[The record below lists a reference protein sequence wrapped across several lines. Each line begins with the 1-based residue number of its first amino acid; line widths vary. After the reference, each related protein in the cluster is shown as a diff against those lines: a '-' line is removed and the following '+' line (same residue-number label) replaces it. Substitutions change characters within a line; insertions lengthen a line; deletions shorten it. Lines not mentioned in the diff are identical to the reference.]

1 MSWGVLF
8 KNPAGPLHV
17 TIIGC
22 GKSKLPGKHR
32 AEDLYT
38 GGLFRASLEY
48 AKRTS
53 DAVYIVSA
61 SIKQYAVEQEWL
73 RQRRAAVTS

>member
-1 MSWGVLF
+1 MSWGALF
-8 KNPAGPLHV
+8 KNPAGPLRV

-38 GGLFRASLEY
+38 GGLFRASLDTFDEPVILPQW
-48 AKRTS
+48 AWRLPRGAFGESCGPT
-53 DAVYIVSA
+53 
-61 SIKQYAVEQEWL
+61 
-73 RQRRAAVTS
+73 